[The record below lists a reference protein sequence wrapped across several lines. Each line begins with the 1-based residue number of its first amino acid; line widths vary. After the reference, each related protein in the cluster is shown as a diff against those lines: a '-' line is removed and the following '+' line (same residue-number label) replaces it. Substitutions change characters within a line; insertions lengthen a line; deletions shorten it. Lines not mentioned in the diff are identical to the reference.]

1 MTAIERLR
9 AHVDEMCVNAGDGV
23 CTEDCDRC
31 DISTLRWLIDQVEA
45 ECATKYSVTGRI
57 VSSEYEWDYGPP
69 RPLLKRRFVV
79 ELDEEEASW

>member
-23 CTEDCDRC
+23 CTEDCDKC
-31 DISTLRWLIDQVEA
+31 DISRLRWLIDAVEA
-45 ECATKYSVTGRI
+45 ECATKYSATGRI
-57 VSSEYEWDYGPP
+57 VSSEYEWDYSTP